1 MGKRLSSL
9 LHKAGR
15 LVKLSVALLLIPP
28 VIGLA
33 QGLERHIDAVVIGA
47 RSFGEW
53 VRLGALGYLGVHLL
67 LYKPKALFRVQH
79 RLLSRLSAWLFGGQV
94 TTVNAKGER
103 SERKPDKKAE
113 KGKASGDGSQG
124 STLLVLSPYLV
135 PLYAVLACA
144 ASWLF
149 DRWAADADWLQAATA
164 VLVGAGLV
172 MHWVMTAD
180 DLQQDRGRFP
190 LDAYLLALG
199 IVGLVS
205 LVIVSVSLPLAIPGF
220 AVLSAYAEALSRT
233 SALYSAVFHTLFL

>member
-9 LHKAGR
+9 LHKLGR

-33 QGLERHIDAVVIGA
+33 QGLERHVDAVVIGA

-79 RLLSRLSAWLFGGQV
+79 RLLSRLSMWLFGGQV
-94 TTVNAKGER
+94 TTVNAKKDKGSGE
-103 SERKPDKKAE
+103 
-113 KGKASGDGSQG
+113 GSQG

-135 PLYAVLACA
+135 PLYTVLACA
-144 ASWLF
+144 ASWLL
-149 DRWAADADWLQAATA
+149 DRWADAGWLQPAAA

-220 AVLSAYAEALSRT
+220 AVLSAYADALSRT
-233 SALYSAVFHTLFL
+233 SALYSAVLDTLFF